1 MFKYIKSKRNDVA
14 GVFPLK
20 DKQGKTQTGDDKIA
34 KIINEH
40 YCSVFSK
47 DNGITPYILGPKGL
61 KIANI
66 HFFTRNG
73 PQKACGPDSIT
84 ARFLKECAEVIVDA
98 FVQLF
103 NASLKRGKVPD
114 DWKKCIVTPIYK
126 GGNKP
131 RSAAE
136 PADQ

>member
-40 YCSVFSK
+40 YCSVFFKREWHNPKHTRTKGIK
-47 DNGITPYILGPKGL
+47 DRQYSLYKKRPSEN
-61 KIANI
+61 
-66 HFFTRNG
+66 
-73 PQKACGPDSIT
+73 SIT

-103 NASLKRGKVPD
+103 NTSLKRGKVPD
-114 DWKKCIVTPIYK
+114 DWKKCIVTPICK

>member
-47 DNGITPYILGPKGL
+47 DNGITPNILGPKGSD
-61 KIANI
+61 IANI
-66 HFFTRNG
+66 HFTRNG
-73 PQKACGPDSIT
+73 VTGKKALSPQFTKEEINPD
-84 ARFLKECAEVIVDA
+84 RLQKVI
-98 FVQLF
+98 
-103 NASLKRGKVPD
+103 
-114 DWKKCIVTPIYK
+114 
-126 GGNKP
+126 
-131 RSAAE
+131 
-136 PADQ
+136 DQ